1 MYHAKRKIMKGQDV
15 LFSSGNDSWSTPR
28 QIFDDLDK
36 EFKFDFDPCP
46 LNTNPKLTGTLFDT
60 DDSPEPFDGLIEE
73 WGESN
78 FVNPPYSDITAWM
91 YKADIEWK
99 KGKKIVLLVPSRTD
113 TKWFHKY
120 CLPNAK
126 EIRFCKG
133 RLKFGF
139 SKNSAPFPSMIIIF
153 E

>member
-1 MYHAKRKIMKGQDV
+1 MKGQKV
-15 LFSSGNDSWSTPR
+15 LFSSGNDSWSTPLH
-28 QIFDDLDK
+28 IFEDLDS
-36 EFKFDFDPCP
+36 EFNFDFDPCP

-60 DDSPEPFDGLIEE
+60 DEEPKPFDGLIAD

-78 FVNPPYSDITAWM
+78 FVNPPYSNISAWM
-91 YKADIEWK
+91 EKAYTEHK
-99 KGKKIVLLVPSRTD
+99 KGKTIVMLVPARTD
-113 TKWFHKY
+113 TRWFHKY
-120 CLPNAK
+120 CLPEAK

-153 E
+153 